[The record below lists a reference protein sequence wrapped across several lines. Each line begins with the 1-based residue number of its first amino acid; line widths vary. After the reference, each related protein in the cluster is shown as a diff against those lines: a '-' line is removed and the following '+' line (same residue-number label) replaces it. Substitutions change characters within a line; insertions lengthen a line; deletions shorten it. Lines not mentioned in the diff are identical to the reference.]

1 MFGVFTGVIG
11 RGTTALRERERV
23 EREKKSQPL
32 IKKKN
37 ISNGVDFLSHG

>member
-32 IKKKN
+32 IKKKK
-37 ISNGVDFLSHG
+37 IYLMV